1 MSTVAAR
8 SGQHAWEVGARAG
21 YAASGLVHVLI
32 GVLALQLALGSGG
45 GSADQ
50 SGAFQQIAQTSFGA
64 LVLWVSVVAFVAL
77 GAWQAAAALSGA
89 AGETSDRVKSGAK
102 AVVYLALAGTA
113 FSVLQGGGSSSS
125 GQTTSMTG
133 QLMQAPAGRV
143 LVGAVGLAVVVV
155 GGYHVYKG
163 LTKRFLEDLHRLPS
177 GTTGRVARTAGVVGY
192 AAKGVALG
200 VVGVLFVVA
209 AAHANPDE
217 ASGLD
222 GALQALREAPAG
234 PVLLVLVA
242 LGLVAF
248 GGYCAVRARF
258 GRL

>member
-1 MSTVAAR
+1 MSTVATT
-8 SGQHAWEVGARAG
+8 SGQHAWELGARAG

-32 GVLALQLALGSGG
+32 GVLAAQLALGSSE

-50 SGAFQQIAQTSFGA
+50 SGAFAQIASTPFGA

-77 GAWQAAAALSGA
+77 GAWQAAAAVSGA
-89 AGETSDRVKSGAK
+89 AGETSDRAK
-102 AVVYLALAGTA
+102 AGGKAVMYLALAGTA
-113 FSVLQGGGSSSS
+113 FAFARGGGSSS
-125 GQTTSMTG
+125 GEQTSSTTG
-133 QLMQAPAGRV
+133 ELMQATGGRL
-143 LVGAVGLAVVVV
+143 LVGAVGVAVVAV

-163 LTKRFLEDLHRLPS
+163 LAKTFLDDLQRLPA
-177 GTTGRVARTAGVVGY
+177 GTTGRVARTAGIVGY

-209 AAHANPDE
+209 AATADPQE

-222 GALQALREAPAG
+222 GALHALREAPAG
-234 PVLLVLVA
+234 PVLLLLVA
-242 LGLVAF
+242 AGLVAF
-248 GGYCAVRARF
+248 GGYCAVRSRF